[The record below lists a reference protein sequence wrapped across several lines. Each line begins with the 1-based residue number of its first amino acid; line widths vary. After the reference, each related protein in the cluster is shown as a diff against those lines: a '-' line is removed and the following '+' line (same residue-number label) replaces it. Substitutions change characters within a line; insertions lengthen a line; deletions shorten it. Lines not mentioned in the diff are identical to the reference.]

1 MVNNL
6 SGRQPQTKLDG
17 SVSSILPIN
26 ASIIQGSA
34 LGPVEYVLTASDLHP
49 TSLFNLL
56 CKYADDTYLL
66 VPASNSP
73 CIPQEIQ
80 HITNWATANNLKLN
94 HSKSQKMIV
103 HLPRR
108 RKHFAYPTVIPDV
121 RVVKMNILGITVS
134 DTLTVY
140 HHISAVVAKSARS
153 FHALKTIRAHGLDG
167 NALWDVTRATLVS
180 QLLYASSTWWG
191 YPGMLRSRDQRGLD
205 SRDHFF
211 GLGLTR

>member
-6 SGRQPQTKLDG
+6 SGRQHQTKLDG
-17 SVSSILPIN
+17 SVSSILPLPIN

-49 TSLFNLL
+49 TSLSNLL

-73 CIPQEIQ
+73 SIPQEIQ

-94 HSKSQKMIV
+94 YSKSQEMIV

-108 RKHFAYPTVIPDV
+108 REHFAYPTAIPDIV
-121 RVVKMNILGITVS
+121 RV
-134 DTLTVY
+134 
-140 HHISAVVAKSARS
+140 
-153 FHALKTIRAHGLDG
+153 LK
-167 NALWDVTRATLVS
+167 
-180 QLLYASSTWWG
+180 
-191 YPGMLRSRDQRGLD
+191 
-205 SRDHFF
+205 
-211 GLGLTR
+211 